1 MWEVPG
7 QEELAR
13 GSAACGS
20 ALWAEPL
27 AAIATAGRGPLAQAE
42 RDARQ
47 RADAIV
53 LGADMAA
60 AARRLVTLFGEA
72 GEVMRSPHA
81 TRRAIERYAC
91 RTLCSCAVSRSA
103 GAF

>member
-1 MWEVPG
+1 MPG
-7 QEELAR
+7 QEELAG
-13 GSAACGS
+13 GSAARGS

-27 AAIATAGRGPLAQAE
+27 AAIATAERGTSARAE

-53 LGADMAA
+53 LGADLAA
-60 AARRLVTLFGEA
+60 AARRLVTLFAEA
-72 GEVMRSPHA
+72 GEVLRSPHA

-91 RTLCSCAVSRSA
+91 HTHCSCAVSRSA
-103 GAF
+103 SAF